1 MNHLKS
7 WLPARGAVLFT
18 LLIAS
23 GLVFYV
29 HHVTANLGA
38 TPHPL
43 SGGITS
49 LNTITYQGRLTNS
62 TGIALTGNYPITFK
76 LYSVASGGSELWSES
91 WPAVDVQNGLFQVL
105 LGSITPLTPDLVTN
119 HNSLWLGVQVGSDA
133 EMTSRVQLGAVPF
146 AMQSLVVPTG
156 AITTTMLADGA
167 VTSAK
172 LAPVV
177 KMAQHWGGTVWTNNT
192 TDFIDLPGAVITLT
206 VDEVSTNST
215 LLIFFDGTFKNPS
228 GGGTWVQI
236 TVDSVPIGKISS
248 SWNNNWAMIPNN
260 STYNVSPG
268 THVIKAQFLT
278 TAGGVAEATN
288 YSLIVLV
295 VSE

>member
-29 HHVTANLGA
+29 HHVTANLGT
-38 TPHPL
+38 TPPQLAGGL
-43 SGGITS
+43 SSTH
-49 LNTITYQGRLTNS
+49 TFTYQGRLTDS
-62 TGIALTGNYPITFK
+62 TGLALTGNYPITFK

-119 HNSLWLGVQVGSDA
+119 HNSLWLGVQVGGDA
-133 EMTSRVQLGAVPF
+133 EMMPRVQLGSVPF

-177 KMAQHWGGTVWTNNT
+177 KMAQDDGGNLWTNNT
-192 TDFIDLPGAVITLT
+192 TNFIDLPGAVITLT

-215 LLIFFDGTFKNPS
+215 LLIFFDGTFRNTS
-228 GGGTWVQI
+228 GGGTWVQV
-236 TVDSVPIGKISS
+236 TVDESRVGMWVPT
-248 SWNNNWAMIPNN
+248 WNTNWTMVPTHQIKDI
-260 STYNVSPG
+260 SPG
-268 THVIKAQFLT
+268 THVVKAQFRT
-278 TAGGVAEATN
+278 ITSGTAEATN